1 MRQYF
6 FVQFGN
12 FDKKLLPEFVRIP
25 RMQVIAVILLPLV
38 RG

>member
-12 FDKKLLPEFVRIP
+12 FDKKLLPELACIP
-25 RMQVIAVILLPLV
+25 RIWVIAVILLPFV